1 MTKLED
7 VYIKIRF
14 VELLRL
20 LKEQYTYQELSSMLG
35 LPITVI
41 NRYLK
46 GRVLPRTPRC
56 LELIQKIERMIRLE
70 DLVRRKMKINENGFV
85 DITEVLKD
93 VVLLRYIAMKVF
105 EIFREEKI
113 TLVLTAA
120 TDGIPLAT
128 LIAQQFKVPLAYAK
142 DRKEVGVEKFLEVSY
157 MPGSTGMILSLY
169 LPHNMIRK
177 GDNVLI
183 ADDFIR
189 TGETQRALYHLALK
203 AKANPIGMYVI
214 VAKKDAKKE
223 LEGELGIPIYSL
235 IEFRRT

>member
-56 LELIQKIERMIRLE
+56 LELIQKIEGMIRLE
-70 DLVRRKMKINENGFV
+70 DLVRKKMRIDENGFV

-93 VVLLRYIAMKVF
+93 IVLLKYIAMKVF

-113 TLVLTAA
+113 SLILTAA

-142 DRKEVGVEKFLEVSY
+142 DRKEVGVEKFIEVSY

-169 LPHNMIRK
+169 LPSNMIKK

-183 ADDFIR
+183 VDDFIR
-189 TGETQRALYHLALK
+189 TGETQRALYHIATK
-203 AKANPIGMYVI
+203 ARANPIGMYVI
-214 VAKKDAKKE
+214 VAKREVKSE
-223 LEGELGIPIYSL
+223 LEQELGIPIYSL
-235 IEFRRT
+235 IEF